1 MKVLIAAGG
10 TGGHV
15 YPALAVAER
24 LRERAHEVVWLGNP
38 DSFESR
44 AIGAAGLPFREV
56 RIRGLRGNG
65 LAGWLLAPL
74 ALWRAIRAALRV
86 LAEERPGVVLGMG
99 GFVAGPA
106 GIAAWLRRTPLVIHE
121 QNARAGLT
129 NRALARLA
137 RRRLQGFA
145 GALARGETVGNP
157 VRAAVAALPPP
168 DERFAGREGPLRIL
182 VLGGS
187 QGARALNERMP
198 EALALLPA
206 EQRPQV
212 RHQGGRSLDLARAA
226 YAKAGVAAE
235 LTAFIDDMAAAYA
248 WADAVVCR
256 AGASTVAELS
266 AAGLGGLLVPFP
278 FAVDDHQTANAA
290 ALVAVG
296 AARCEQE
303 ADLDVQGLADWLA
316 GLQRPALQAAAT
328 AARAA
333 ARVEAT
339 DHIVAVLESEGGKQ

>member
-1 MKVLIAAGG
+1 MKILIAAGG

-24 LRERAHEVVWLGNP
+24 LRARAHEVVWLGNP

-44 AIGAAGLPFREV
+44 AIAPSGLAFREV
-56 RIRGLRGNG
+56 RIRALRGKG
-65 LAGWLLAPL
+65 LVGWLLAPL
-74 ALWRAIRAALRV
+74 RLLRAVAAAARV
-86 LAEERPGVVLGMG
+86 MAEERPGVVLGMG

-106 GIAAWLRRTPLVIHE
+106 GLAAWLRRVPLVIHE

-145 GALARGETVGNP
+145 GALAQGETVGNP
-157 VRAAVAALPPP
+157 VRAAVAALPIPS
-168 DERFAGREGPLRIL
+168 ERFAGREGPMRIL

-187 QGARALNERMP
+187 QGARALNERLP
-198 EALALLPA
+198 EALALLSP
-206 EQRPQV
+206 EHRPVV
-212 RHQGGRSLDLARAA
+212 RHQGGRSLDLAQAA

-235 LTAFIDDMAAAYA
+235 LIAFIDDMAAAYA

-256 AGASTVAELS
+256 AGASTCAELA
-266 AAGLGGLLVPFP
+266 AAGMGGLLVPFP

-290 ALVAVG
+290 SLVSVG
-296 AARCEQE
+296 AATCVQE
-303 ADLDVQGLADWLA
+303 AELDATTLAAWLSA
-316 GLQRPALQAAAT
+316 LSRPQALAAAE

-333 ARVEAT
+333 ARPQAT
-339 DHIVAVLESEGGKQ
+339 DDIVAVIEQEGGRT